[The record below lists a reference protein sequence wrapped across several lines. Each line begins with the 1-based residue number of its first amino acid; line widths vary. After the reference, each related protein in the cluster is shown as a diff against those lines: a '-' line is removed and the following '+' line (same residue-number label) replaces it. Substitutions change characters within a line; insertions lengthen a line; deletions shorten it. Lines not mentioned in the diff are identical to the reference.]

1 MCKFS
6 VVDVLAIQECMDGY
20 KRLIE
25 WMPAMDEVEDELKE
39 QRIKVI
45 NRIMRLCDDV
55 IDNEKGKSVHGY
67 AE

>member
-1 MCKFS
+1 MCKFN
-6 VVDVLAIQECMDGY
+6 VVDVLAIQECMEGY

-25 WMPAMDEVEDELKE
+25 WLPTMDEVEDELKE

-45 NRIMRLCDDV
+45 DRISRICDEV
-55 IDNEKGKSVHGY
+55 IASEKGKSLHGY

>member
-1 MCKFS
+1 MCKFN
-6 VVDVLAIQECMDGY
+6 VVDVFAIQECMDGY

-45 NRIMRLCDDV
+45 NRINKLCDEA
-55 IDNEKGKSVHGY
+55 IEYERGKSLHGY

>member
-55 IDNEKGKSVHGY
+55 IDNEKGKSLHGY